1 MSCYSIVTLQLSLK
15 ATPDE
20 IAEAVRA
27 MKLTVTQKSEL
38 AVSAGIV
45 QFTRASTQSAWS
57 VNAPSDFDSKRL
69 QRELARAKALS
80 EAQRL
85 GYRITREERQGD
97 RIVLRLAVR

>member
-1 MSCYSIVTLQLSLK
+1 MSCYSIVTLQMSLK

-20 IAEAVRA
+20 IAEAARA
-27 MKLTVTQKSEL
+27 MNLTVSLKSDL
-38 AVSAGIV
+38 AVAAGVV
-45 QFTRASTQSAWS
+45 QFSRASTQSAWN

-85 GYRITREERQGD
+85 GYRVTREERQGD

>member
-1 MSCYSIVTLQLSLK
+1 MSCYSIVTLQLSLR

-27 MKLTVTQKSEL
+27 MKLTVTQKSDL

-45 QFTRASTQSAWS
+45 QFTRTSTQSAWS

-85 GYRITREERQGD
+85 GYRVTREERQGD

>member
-1 MSCYSIVTLQLSLK
+1 MSCYSIVTLQLSLR

-27 MKLTVTQKSEL
+27 MKLTVLQKSDL
-38 AVSAGIV
+38 VVAVGV
-45 QFTRASTQSAWS
+45 VKFTRTTTQSAWS

-85 GYRITREERQGD
+85 GYRVTREERQGD

>member
-1 MSCYSIVTLQLSLK
+1 MSCYSIVTLQLSLR

-27 MKLTVTQKSEL
+27 MKLTVLQKSDL
-38 AVSAGIV
+38 VVAVGV
-45 QFTRASTQSAWS
+45 VKFTRTTTQSAWS

>member
-20 IAEAVRA
+20 IAEAARA
-27 MKLTVTQKSEL
+27 MNLDVTQKSDL
-38 AVSAGIV
+38 IVTAGVV
-45 QFTRASTQSAWS
+45 QFSRASTQSAWRID
-57 VNAPSDFDSKRL
+57 APSDFDSKRL

-85 GYRITREERQGD
+85 GYRVTREERQGD